1 MNSTADNRFLELHKQ
16 VAALQLQ
23 NDALRQKLAA
33 AQAREELEAART
45 ALTAA
50 QAEARELRTQ
60 MEQVR
65 QITLGM
71 HEYVDS
77 CSRPSEISKGNAVG
91 YWHAQLEEALSR
103 PAERDVGDDLCW
115 ELGDLLLGYLDRL
128 NDPTKDD
135 PLEEIVRELRAEANP
150 IVDQILAEGPGR
162 TAERESLPLMA
173 AREWTQGAKLF
184 CVAPGNSPIAVH
196 GGDDVAPAGYECF
209 RVADTDEHGLPV
221 IERTADMPGWAKYRY
236 RWMNAGSLTFTD
248 EYRPTGSRLGWRRI
262 EDYNER
268 GQEGQGDA

>member
-128 NDPTKDD
+128 DDPTKDD

-162 TAERESLPLMA
+162 TAERESLPLIS
-173 AREWTQGAKLF
+173 RESAEKL
-184 CVAPGNSPIAVH
+184 VGKTLS
-196 GGDDVAPAGYECF
+196 ECLSKVTTG
-209 RVADTDEHGLPV
+209 RVDYAVADTDEHGLPV
-221 IERTADMPGWAKYRY
+221 VPFEPGMPERMKYRAKGRRHDPSKRVYY
-236 RWMNAGSLTFTD
+236 RSKPSF
-248 EYRPTGSRLGWRRI
+248 ETGDKVERI
-262 EDYNER
+262 EDFTPAA
-268 GQEGQGDA
+268 QEARE